1 MWHESIIFSLVDGE
15 GVAFSYKDILVIITI
30 FSSHKAYKVLVDDKG
45 VVKILSYKV
54 LTYKN

>member
-15 GVAFSYKDILVIITI
+15 GVAFFYKDILVIITI
-30 FSSHKAYKVLVDDKG
+30 FSSHKAYKALVDDKG
-45 VVKILSYKV
+45 VVKILSYEV